1 MIYETASCLPF
12 EFSQMPVCR
21 SDISVKQHIPR
32 EDHGV
37 DQPDLFSDEY
47 VPFQDFVFKVRCQAG
62 VLSDHR
68 VDQTDPGQCVSGM
81 GRIFKAECDVDRRP
95 FRAEPF
101 KKPPSLADQP
111 GKCLL
116 VDIISKETGNT
127 FLLLIQCLYLI
138 T

>member
-68 VDQTDPGQCVSGM
+68 VDQTDPGQRVSGM
-81 GRIFKAECDVDRRP
+81 GPDLQSRM
-95 FRAEPF
+95 
-101 KKPPSLADQP
+101 
-111 GKCLL
+111 
-116 VDIISKETGNT
+116 
-127 FLLLIQCLYLI
+127 
-138 T
+138 